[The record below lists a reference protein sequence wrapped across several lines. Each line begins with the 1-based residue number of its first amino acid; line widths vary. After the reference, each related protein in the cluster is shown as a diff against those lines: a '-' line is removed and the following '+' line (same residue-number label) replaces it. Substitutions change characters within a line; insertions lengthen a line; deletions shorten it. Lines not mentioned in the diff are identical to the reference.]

1 MCSIIVTYNESD
13 KNNLKLMSEAVRHRG
28 PDSFEVWT
36 NGRHGIAACRLSIF
50 GDENSP
56 MIYKDDATE
65 SIILLNGEI
74 YNYDEL
80 WIELSHKGLQRQTN
94 LEAELIARLYEI
106 HGLNFARYL
115 KGMFAIVILNGS
127 QLILVRD
134 RFGIKPL
141 HYIKSG
147 NKIFVSSEI
156 KGILKHPEISPI
168 LNKNA
173 LEETCVF
180 GYIIDQEATFFKNI
194 YQVLPGTIVVFNED
208 KVDKKNK
215 FADLPQI
222 EYLNGGFDTDYEKLK
237 RNVRD
242 LVIKAT
248 EKMFRHGNMDK
259 GIYLSGGIDSSTI
272 AFVAKKI
279 LGYPVRTF
287 TLADNRN
294 SPDFQSAK
302 KVAKTLGTE
311 HEEYIVTIND
321 YWHALSDYIA
331 HYECLMAG
339 GVFDIQGGVAFH
351 LLSQKVAKD
360 IKVAFSGEG
369 ADEIFGGYYWIYTHP
384 IGFSDRIRNNLKN
397 ILPNERMSDLVN
409 TLFPEPENELIYRRN
424 LFNFLIHGGLS
435 NYHLQCVDRSAGAFG
450 FEIRPLYLYDDLS
463 QYALEL
469 PIEFKVPDKN
479 TTKKILRDA
488 FSQDFDEVG
497 MSWVNERKKLGM
509 PYAINELDK
518 EIFEKVNGAISD
530 DEIKNHPLGNILGSK
545 MNLLIYDL
553 FEHIFFKGWDH
564 REPVPPENS
573 LLSRV
578 WPK

>member
-1 MCSIIVTYNESD
+1 
-13 KNNLKLMSEAVRHRG
+13 MSEAVRHRG
-28 PDSFEVWT
+28 PDSFEFWI

-50 GDENSP
+50 GDVNSP
-56 MIYKDDATE
+56 MIYKDDTTE

-80 WIELSHKGLQRQTN
+80 WIDLSHKGFQRQTN

-115 KGMFAIVILNGS
+115 KGMFAIVILNDS
-127 QLILVRD
+127 KLILARD

-141 HYIKSG
+141 HYTKSR

-156 KGILKHPEISPI
+156 KGILKNPEISPI

-173 LEETCVF
+173 LEETGVF

-208 KVDKKNK
+208 KVIKKNK

-222 EYLNGGFDTDYEKLK
+222 EYLNGGFDTDYEELK

-248 EKMFRHGNMDK
+248 EKMFYHGNMDK

-294 SPDFQSAK
+294 SPDFKSAK

-397 ILPNERMSDLVN
+397 ILPNERMTDIVN
-409 TLFPEPENELIYRRN
+409 TLFPEPEDELIYRRN

-463 QYALEL
+463 LYALEL

-488 FSQDFDEVG
+488 FRQDFDKVG
-497 MSWVNERKKLGM
+497 MSWINERKKLGM

-518 EIFEKVNGAISD
+518 EISKKVDGVISD
-530 DEIKNHPLGNILGSK
+530 DEIKNHPLGHIVGSK

-578 WPK
+578 